1 MYLMGNGGEGHIHV
15 PHGEWRRGPH
25 TCTSWGMEGRVTYMY
40 LMGNGGEGH
49 IHVPHG
55 EWRGG
60 PHTCTSWGME
70 GRATY
75 MYLIGNGGEGH
86 IHVPHQSWGMDHI
99 HVPHQSWGME
109 GRATYMYLIGNV
121 FSTGGRLQYEGHN
134 AAGTHLPAWG
144 TFAAATRRISSC
156 CTGTYSLLR
165 HSPACSSKVETVYAS
180 LSLFVYSGYLFWLLI
195 SRP

>member
-1 MYLMGNGGEGHIHV
+1 MYLI
-15 PHGEWRRGPH
+15 
-25 TCTSWGMEGRVTYMY
+25 
-40 LMGNGGEGH
+40 GNGGEGH

-60 PHTCTSWGME
+60 PHTCTSWEME

-134 AAGTHLPAWG
+134 AAGTHLPAELLPQQQG
-144 TFAAATRRISSC
+144 ESAAAAQAHTVFSGTHQLVLPKWRQ
-156 CTGTYSLLR
+156 CTPL
-165 HSPACSSKVETVYAS
+165 C
-180 LSLFVYSGYLFWLLI
+180 LSLFILVIYSGY
-195 SRP
+195 